1 MGCDIHCNLEYKRS
15 RESNWC
21 DIDLYKKNKCF
32 GIDGYEDEPE
42 FWKVSLY
49 NGRSYF
55 LFGLLA
61 GVRNYNVEPIIE
73 PRGIPDDVSESIK
86 KYYDDW
92 GSDAHTPSWYTLY
105 ELKRAQKTL
114 NELVLQ
120 ELIDAIELRYIQSE
134 NYGYKKS
141 LTEDEEN
148 NIRLVFWFD
157 N

>member
-1 MGCDIHCNLEYKRS
+1 M
-15 RESNWC
+15 
-21 DIDLYKKNKCF
+21 
-32 GIDGYEDEPE
+32 
-42 FWKVSLY
+42 
-49 NGRSYF
+49 
-55 LFGLLA
+55 
-61 GVRNYNVEPIIE
+61 II
-73 PRGIPDDVSESIK
+73 G
-86 KYYDDW
+86 
-92 GSDAHTPSWYTLY
+92 GSDAHTPSWCTLY